1 MAMASLCDS
10 WKVSVVQVRSFTSL
24 GTSWV
29 LVDSWGSSMLSVL
42 VSDACCSMGR
52 AVLDACLLDCLDC
65 CWCLASNCNV
75 VDKKLSLMSPA

>member
-29 LVDSWGSSMLSVL
+29 LVGSWGSSMLSVL

-52 AVLDACLLDCLDC
+52 AVLDACLLNCLDR
-65 CWCLASNCNV
+65 CWCLASNCDM
-75 VDKKLSLMSPA
+75 VDKKSSLMSPA